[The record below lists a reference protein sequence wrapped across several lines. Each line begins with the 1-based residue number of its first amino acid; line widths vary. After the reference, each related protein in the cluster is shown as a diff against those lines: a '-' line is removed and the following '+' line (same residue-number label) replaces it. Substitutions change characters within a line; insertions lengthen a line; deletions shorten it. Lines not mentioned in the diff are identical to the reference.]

1 MSLSI
6 IRPGHGASCSGKA
19 FIRHEADGTP
29 YIRPYLGTDAATGK
43 PIRPYRSF
51 RGMSDD
57 EAAEA
62 ASEWLETVVPAKEL
76 GAAPT
81 VEGMLTARLREM
93 EMRRAAPKTVETY
106 ESVLRAHIAPR
117 IGRVP
122 YASLRPVEVVS
133 MYTAMAGE
141 GVGPSRIL
149 TVHAFMSGAYKAW
162 QERGLILANPMDA
175 VPKPRIG
182 QAEARALDEDEYR
195 ALNAHLR
202 SILARKRDFGSD
214 PVDAQ
219 TAMAAFFAEH
229 TAARVGEVC
238 GVLRKDVRPQWGDV
252 LIARTA
258 SETKRGVILKE
269 TKGKKSAAIA
279 LDDDLKEQIS
289 DWMRFQK
296 EEFPEATPKTTL
308 LSLDGLIVRPSAVS
322 KRFKELCREIGL
334 PKDVHF
340 HTLRHTYITYQIMD
354 GANLVEAQ
362 NLARHRSFSTTV
374 NLYGH
379 LMPSR
384 SGQAVRFGDVSRR
397 IEGGENFGWQN

>member
-1 MSLSI
+1 MTSVEL
-6 IRPGHGASCSGKA
+6 
-19 FIRHEADGTP
+19 RHEADGTP
-29 YIRPYLGTDAATGK
+29 YVRPYLGTDAATGK
-43 PIRPYRSF
+43 PIRPYKSF
-51 RGMSDD
+51 KGMTD
-57 EAAEA
+57 EEA
-62 ASEWLETVVPAKEL
+62 ASKAAEWLEAVVPAKEL
-76 GAAPT
+76 GAVPT

-93 EMRRAAPKTVETY
+93 EMRRRAPKTVETY

-122 YASLRPVEVVS
+122 YAALKPVEVVS
-133 MYTAMAGE
+133 MYVAMNAE

-149 TVHAFMSGAYKAW
+149 TAHAFLSGSYRAW
-162 QERGLILANPMDA
+162 QERGLIAANPMDA
-175 VPKPRIG
+175 VPKPRLG
-182 QAEARALDEDEYR
+182 QTEARALDEDEYR
-195 ALNAHLR
+195 ALNARLR
-202 SILARKRDFGSD
+202 FVLRNKREKWSD
-214 PVDAQ
+214 PVDVQ

-238 GVLRKDVRPQWGDV
+238 GVMRKDVRQQWGDV

-258 SETKRGVILKE
+258 SETKGGVVLKE

-279 LDDDLKEQIS
+279 LDEDLKEQLS

-296 EEFPEATPKTTL
+296 EELPSATPKTTL
-308 LSLDGLIVRPSAVS
+308 LSLDGHVVRPSAVS

-340 HTLRHTYITYQIMD
+340 HTLRHTYITYQIYD
-354 GANLVEAQ
+354 GANLVDVKDI
-362 NLARHRSFSTTV
+362 ARHKSFNTTV

-384 SGQAVRFGDVSRR
+384 SGQAVRFGEVSRR
-397 IEGGENFGWQN
+397 IEGGENFGWQS